1 MFPIIDV
8 SSWEVYR
15 AEPMG
20 TKAKDWRL
28 SPDDGQPW
36 LLKLNRKDNRTG
48 IFAGEDWSEKI
59 AAELAELLGIPHAI
73 VELASVNSLPGVI
86 VKDFVS
92 DRTKKKL
99 THGNELL
106 AATISAYPKEQK
118 RGVVQHTISRVLDA
132 LSESYVHLP
141 AGWNAPRAVQS
152 PAEVFTGYL
161 MLDVLIGNTD
171 RHHENWAIVETQ
183 EGARQV
189 ERYAE
194 ISPTYDHASCLG
206 RELTDDHRQQGLT
219 GQVPSK
225 SPASY
230 RQKCRSAFFAT
241 ESDTSTMTPFAA
253 FQLAAQ
259 KHPNAAR
266 TWLQKLSLITPSQT
280 DNLFSSIPSERIST
294 DGRKYASM
302 LLLLNLGEL
311 VAMKV

>member
-36 LLKLNRKDNRTG
+36 LLKFNRKDNRTG

-106 AATISAYPKEQK
+106 AATISAYPKNRNAEWFNT
-118 RGVVQHTISRVLDA
+118 RFHACSMHF
-132 LSESYVHLP
+132 LSPMFIYP
-141 AGWNAPRAVQS
+141 QAGMPHAKCKVRLN
-152 PAEVFTGYL
+152 YL
-161 MLDVLIGNTD
+161 RDI
-171 RHHENWAIVETQ
+171 
-183 EGARQV
+183 
-189 ERYAE
+189 
-194 ISPTYDHASCLG
+194 
-206 RELTDDHRQQGLT
+206 
-219 GQVPSK
+219 
-225 SPASY
+225 
-230 RQKCRSAFFAT
+230 
-241 ESDTSTMTPFAA
+241 
-253 FQLAAQ
+253 
-259 KHPNAAR
+259 
-266 TWLQKLSLITPSQT
+266 
-280 DNLFSSIPSERIST
+280 
-294 DGRKYASM
+294 
-302 LLLLNLGEL
+302 
-311 VAMKV
+311 